1 MKKRNLLKTVAFLLI
16 SSLSTPLYAQTNQS
30 SISMTLDECLKYA
43 KENSITLKKAEIQI
57 ANSQADELS
66 AKNNFLPSVS
76 GSVGQ
81 YVSSNPLLK
90 NTEASKSSYSGSYG
104 LDLSMT
110 LYNGG
115 KNKILLQQSGVST
128 EISNL
133 ALEELA
139 NSLEVAIT
147 ELYIEI
153 LYSIEQISVAKK
165 SLEVSKRN
173 EERGKALFEVGSMNS
188 AEYAQLVS
196 ASATEQYNVVVAESQ
211 LSSLYVQ
218 IKHLLEIP
226 FNTDFTVKVPNLTD
240 GLLVALIPSITDVYT
255 TALEERPEIQSTK
268 LSIASSE
275 LDLKIAQTGFL
286 PTISLSAGTGI
297 SHNSASDY
305 TFSTQLQNNLDVSA
319 GVTVSIP
326 IFSKYSNKIAVSKAQ
341 NNIRTANLTQSEA
354 EKDLYKTVETLYNNA
369 VTAQAKYSVSEY
381 QLKAVEQSLDLVTQ
395 QYEVGMKNIIE
406 LLTEQ
411 DSYNQSYQDYLINK
425 YQLLYN
431 KAILNYYKTNIIK
444 L

>member
-1 MKKRNLLKTVAFLLI
+1 MKNKNLWRVVALLLI
-16 SSLSTPLYAQTNQS
+16 VSLSSQLYAQTS
-30 SISMTLDECLKYA
+30 EKLSMSLEECLKYA
-43 KENSITLKKAEIQI
+43 KDNSITLKKAQLQI
-57 ANSQADELS
+57 DNSVADELS
-66 AKNNFLPSVS
+66 AKGNFLPNVS

-81 YVSSNPLLK
+81 NVAVAPFITNSNGSKTSYV
-90 NTEASKSSYSGSYG
+90 GSYG

-115 KNKILLQQSGVST
+115 KNKSLLQQSSVNT

-133 ALEELA
+133 ELEELA
-139 NSLEVAIT
+139 NSIEVSIT

-153 LYSIEQISVAKK
+153 LYSIEQIEVANK
-165 SLEVSKRN
+165 SLEVSKKN

-196 ASATEQYNVVVAESQ
+196 ATASDMYNLVVAESQ
-211 LSSLYVQ
+211 LSTLYVQ
-218 IKHLLEIP
+218 IKHLLEVP
-226 FNTDFTVKVPNLTD
+226 FDTEFAVKVPNLNN
-240 GLLVALIPSITDVYT
+240 GLLISPISTVMEVYNSALV
-255 TALEERPEIQSTK
+255 ERPEIKSTK
-268 LSIASSE
+268 LSIESSE
-275 LDLKIAQTGFL
+275 FDLQIAKTGYL
-286 PTISLSAGTGI
+286 PTVSLSAGTGF
-297 SHNSASDY
+297 SHSTASNY
-305 TFSTQLQNNLDVSA
+305 KFTTQLRNNADITA

-326 IFSKYSNKIAVSKAQ
+326 IFTGYANRTAVTKAQ
-341 NNIRTANLTQSEA
+341 NNIRTATLNQSQA
-354 EKDLYKTVETLYNNA
+354 EKDLYQTVETLYNNA

-381 QLKAVEQSLDLVTQ
+381 QLKAVEESLGLVTQ
-395 QYEVGMKNIIE
+395 QYELGMKNIIE

-425 YQLLYN
+425 YQLIYN